1 MPQLRLTSLMD
12 RRGAACLWFILASGW
27 PLPAWSKDAAS
38 TSAASPQAERA
49 DDQVGVLIR
58 ELGAIDYTVRENAQA
73 KLRRLGLDVFD
84 QLYDAQTSDDIEI
97 ALRARYLLHSLNVRW
112 AQEDDPLRVREML
125 RSYGEKAESERRN
138 LVDQLTRL
146 PENQGLMALCRIVR
160 FETSN
165 VLSKRA
171 ALLVM
176 QRKPNAD
183 DNAGPTVADG
193 ITSSL
198 GNSRRDAAHWLRVF
212 ASTLKDPTAT
222 LQDWASISAKE
233 EQTLQNTPDRSSP
246 ELVRDL
252 LRWRADLLER
262 VGREEESLAVVL
274 KTIDLLDGTQQQ
286 LVDCVDWL
294 LERRSWPTIEVVAKR
309 FPERFQ
315 ESPLLLYRLAE
326 AQRQGGRREESE
338 STAEQ
343 ALKSNQ
349 GSHQEHIVA
358 AYSLQERG
366 LFDWCEREYRFVIG
380 RASPASQEGLR
391 ARMIFSEMLHDL
403 QREKDA
409 ADVLRDAVE
418 AVEKDQNAR
427 YLVARLGREPGS
439 LSSRMYYFLAEH
451 ARLNGD
457 RKQYVEHLKTAIGHD
472 PTDAD
477 VLIGAYRASE
487 QDSAWRKETLEL
499 IRTTASEFRD
509 EAMEYER
516 QAAEAPTEGIR
527 EGYQFELATAH
538 NQLAWLVSN
547 TEGDYDE
554 ALRSSQRS
562 LELRPETPGYLDTL
576 GRCYYAKGDYKSAVL
591 HQSRAA
597 ELEPHSV
604 QIRRQL
610 EFFQQALKAAQSQ
623 AKQ

>member
-1 MPQLRLTSLMD
+1 MPQLRLTSLID
-12 RRGAACLWFILASGW
+12 HRGVACLWLIVASGW
-27 PLPAWSKDAAS
+27 PLLAWSKNAAS
-38 TSAASPQAERA
+38 TSAPSPQAERA
-49 DDQVGVLIR
+49 DDQVGRLIR
-58 ELGAIDYTVRENAQA
+58 ELGAADYTVRENAQA
-73 KLRRLGLDVFD
+73 KLRRMGLDVFD

-112 AQEDDPLRVREML
+112 AQEDDPLRVRELL

-138 LVDQLTRL
+138 LVDQLARL
-146 PENQGLMALCRIVR
+146 PESRGSMALCRIVR

-165 VLSKRA
+165 VLSKHA

-183 DNAGPTVADG
+183 GNAVATVADG

-198 GNSRRDAAHWLRVF
+198 GNSRREAAHWLRVY
-212 ASTLKDPTAT
+212 ASTLRDPAAT
-222 LQDWASISAKE
+222 LQDWASLSEKE

-262 VGREEESLAVVL
+262 VGREDESLAVVL
-274 KTIDLLDGTQQQ
+274 KTVDLLDGTQQQ

-294 LERRSWPTIEVVAKR
+294 LERRSWPMIEEVAKR

-326 AQRQGGRREESE
+326 AQRQSGRREESE
-338 STAEQ
+338 QTAKQ
-343 ALKSNQ
+343 ALESNQ
-349 GSHQEHIVA
+349 DSHQEHILA
-358 AYSLQERG
+358 AFSLQERG

-380 RASPASQEGLR
+380 RAPPVSQEGLR
-391 ARMIFSEMLHDL
+391 ARLIFSEMLHDL

-418 AVEKDQNAR
+418 AMEKDENAR

-439 LSSRMYYFLAEH
+439 LPSRMYYFLAEH

-457 RKQYVEHLKTAIGHD
+457 RKQYVEHLRTAVGHD

-477 VLIGAYRASE
+477 VLIGTYRASE
-487 QDSAWRKETLEL
+487 EDSAWRKETLDL
-499 IRTTASEFRD
+499 IRAAVSEFRD
-509 EAMEYER
+509 EAIEYER
-516 QAAEAPTEGIR
+516 QAAEAPTERIR
-527 EGYQFELATAH
+527 AEYHRELAAAH

-591 HQSRAA
+591 YQSRAA
-597 ELEPHSV
+597 ELDPHSV

-610 EFFQQALKAAQSQ
+610 EFFQQALKAAQGQS
-623 AKQ
+623 KQ